1 MGLVSA
7 NAEVAARSPY
17 LGSDKFV
24 TSPYN
29 SSGEVTVQNPGKYC
43 SWKSAL
49 STSDV
54 AWVDTSGLGLHEY
67 FTSISLWFRTIGNA
81 QASMGPCC

>member
-1 MGLVSA
+1 MGPVSA

-29 SSGEVTVQNPGKYC
+29 SSREVTAKNPGKYC
-43 SWKSAL
+43 CWKSAL
-49 STSDV
+49 NTSDV
-54 AWVDTSGLGLHEY
+54 GWVDTSGLDVHEY
-67 FTSISLWFRTIGNA
+67 FTSINLWFRTIANE
-81 QASMGPCC
+81 QTSMGPCC